1 MTQLLS
7 WDGTGEKL
15 FESGVDQGVLYIPNA
30 SGVYDTGFAWNGL
43 VSVTESPSG
52 ADPNPQYADN
62 IKYLTL
68 LSAEELGG
76 TIEAFTYPNEWGQCD
91 GSVEPQTG
99 VILGQQNRST
109 FGLSYRT
116 KIGNDVDGIEH
127 GYKLHLLYGA
137 LASPS
142 ERAYNSINE
151 SPEGI
156 TFSWDFTT
164 TPAPVTGYKPTA
176 LIIIDST
183 TADPTDLAALEALLY
198 GDDAGPTQPALPT
211 PDEVIALFTP

>member
-1 MTQLLS
+1 MAQLLS

-76 TIEAFTYPNEWGQCD
+76 TIEAFTYPDEFGQCD
-91 GSVEPQTG
+91 GSVEPQVG
-99 VILGQQNRST
+99 VALGQQTRST
-109 FGLSYRT
+109 FGLCYRT
-116 KIGNDVDGIEH
+116 KIGDDVDGVDH

-142 ERAYNSINE
+142 ERAFNTINE
-151 SPEGI
+151 SPEAI
-156 TFSWDFTT
+156 TFSWEFTT
-164 TPAPVTGYKPTA
+164 TPAPATGYKPTA
-176 LIIIDST
+176 LITIDST
-183 TADPTDLAALEALLY
+183 KVDSADLAALEVLLY
-198 GDDAGPTQPALPT
+198 GDDVGPTQPALPT
-211 PDEVIALFTP
+211 PDEVIAIFTP